1 MLLLVNSLLFAFSTS
16 GILFVFLLNPLMIWI
31 VYLIKGKKTV
41 RYSTTHPSVSLI
53 TVFHGGEDLIVDKIK
68 NCLSLN
74 YPSENYEI
82 IFFSDGPSDGTK
94 DLVKPFI
101 DKRVRFLSSPTYE
114 GKAIGINK
122 AVQASSGEIIVFS
135 DVDAI
140 LGKNAVMRLV
150 HYFSDPEV
158 GGVCGKRVIYENRNK
173 LMKAQSVYIR
183 FDSFIKRLESQIGSI
198 SSNDGKVYAIRRDLF
213 QMIPPAV
220 TDDLYECLSI
230 VRQNRHFLFEP
241 DVKAFVKAPSRSPAH
256 EIERR
261 RRIVST
267 SLRGI
272 YLMRGLLN
280 PFKYG
285 LFSIRL
291 IINKVIRRLLPICLL
306 VMFISSVFLASYSP
320 IITMILFLQIAFYVL
335 AFCYRALFQYLPFVG
350 IITRITSV
358 TYYFCLANYGSFLG
372 LLDFVMGRKIE
383 RWKPVKTG

>member
-122 AVQASSGEIIVFS
+122 AVQHSSGEIIIFS

-140 LGKNAVMRLV
+140 LGENAIIGLV
-150 HYFSDPEV
+150 NYFNDPEV
-158 GGVCGKRVIYENRNK
+158 GGVCGERVIYENKSK

-306 VMFISSVFLASYSP
+306 VMFISSIFLAFYSP

-350 IITRITSV
+350 IIARITSV

-372 LLDFVMGRKIE
+372 LLDFAMGRKIT

>member
-31 VYLIKGKKTV
+31 VYLIKGKKAV
-41 RYSTTHPSVSLI
+41 SYSTTHPSVSLI
-53 TVFHGGEDLIVDKIK
+53 TVFHDGEDLIVDKIK

-94 DLVKPFI
+94 GLLKPFI

-122 AVQASSGEIIVFS
+122 AVQHSSGEIIIFS

-140 LGKNAVMRLV
+140 LGENAIIGLV
-150 HYFSDPEV
+150 NYFNDPEV
-158 GGVCGKRVIYENRNK
+158 GGVCGERVIYENKSK

-372 LLDFVMGRKIE
+372 LLDFAMGRKIT